1 MTQLEKLASL
11 DATLLNEDPTHPVP
25 PQTNEGILS
34 GVYSLKSTQTTPQ
47 IYVLPDP
54 TPLHI
59 ETPPLDGTLESL

>member
-47 IYVLPDP
+47 IYVLPNP
-54 TPLHI
+54 TPPSYRN
-59 ETPPLDGTLESL
+59 TPP